1 MIAQRREEVDRIR
14 VHQPPP
20 HRDRLP
26 KRMVKVLLPR
36 HDDLLREGHVHRRLV
51 RTHTVLVDARE
62 EVVVG
67 RVQVKPLV
75 SERAVE
81 LCLVL
86 PLLVDRVFE
95 AVVVGVRLIA
105 AFIPSK
111 A

>member
-1 MIAQRREEVDRIR
+1 
-14 VHQPPP
+14 
-20 HRDRLP
+20 
-26 KRMVKVLLPR
+26 MVKVLLPR

-111 A
+111 AVKGEEKNQRYGVRGGGGSSRVHVFT